1 MNTRTPLFDVV
12 ISVYGDENTGSGIYD
27 VFVIDKYH
35 GGPGD
40 TPWVV
45 GHQSNLTSLDQSIQF
60 AKGAVTA
67 FMEGTG
73 FKKGFEK

>member
-1 MNTRTPLFDVV
+1 VTKTPLFDVV
-12 ISVYGDENTGSGIYD
+12 ISVYGDESTGTGIYD
-27 VFVIDKYH
+27 VFIIDKYH

-45 GHQSNLTSLDQSIQF
+45 AHQSNLTSLDQSMQF

-67 FMEGTG
+67 FMEGTAIKAE
-73 FKKGFEK
+73 FK